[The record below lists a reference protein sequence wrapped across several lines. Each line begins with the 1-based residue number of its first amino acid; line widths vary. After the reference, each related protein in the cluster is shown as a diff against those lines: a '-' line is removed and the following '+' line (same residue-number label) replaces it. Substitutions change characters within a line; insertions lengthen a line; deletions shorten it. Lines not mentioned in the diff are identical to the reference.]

1 MKEICKRYL
10 TTAPLYGIIPM
21 MRDLRNKEMYIALD
35 DYKEMYAESCMKRG
49 ESLSV
54 NGLKEFIAAR
64 QARLALMRGSLSKI
78 GLTFGQYPAMT
89 ESSGEFSLPLTLF
102 GGRFGKD
109 VDTPHD
115 EFLEDDGISNNIE
128 GGLSLNVSY
137 EMTETN
143 QCKLRA
149 NIS

>member
-1 MKEICKRYL
+1 MKKFSKFMAEAGQPEIPNEPTYGRNPSNGYL
-10 TTAPLYGIIPM
+10 NPEVLVKLNAVVGRIFEEDQFDP
-21 MRDLRNKEMYIALD
+21 
-35 DYKEMYAESCMKRG
+35 
-49 ESLSV
+49 
-54 NGLKEFIAAR
+54 

>member
-1 MKEICKRYL
+1 MKKFSKFMAEAGQPEIPNEPTFGRNPSNGYL
-10 TTAPLYGIIPM
+10 NDEVVRKL
-21 MRDLRNKEMYIALD
+21 N
-35 DYKEMYAESCMKRG
+35 
-49 ESLSV
+49 SV
-54 NGLKEFIAAR
+54 VGRIFEEDQFDPEAKLT
-64 QARLALMRGSLSKI
+64 LMRSSLSKI

-89 ESSGEFSLPLTLF
+89 ESNGSFSLPLTLF

-109 VDTPHD
+109 VNTPHD
-115 EFLEDDGISNNIE
+115 EFLEDDGISNQVE

-149 NIS
+149 NIA

>member
-1 MKEICKRYL
+1 MAEAGQPEIPNEPTYGRNPSNGYL
-10 TTAPLYGIIPM
+10 NPEVIVKLNAVVGRIFEEDQFDP
-21 MRDLRNKEMYIALD
+21 
-35 DYKEMYAESCMKRG
+35 
-49 ESLSV
+49 
-54 NGLKEFIAAR
+54 

-89 ESSGEFSLPLTLF
+89 ESRGEFSLPLTLF

>member
-1 MKEICKRYL
+1 MKKFSKFMAEAGQPEIPNEPTYGRNPSNGYL
-10 TTAPLYGIIPM
+10 NPEVIVKLNAVVGRIFEEDQFDP
-21 MRDLRNKEMYIALD
+21 
-35 DYKEMYAESCMKRG
+35 
-49 ESLSV
+49 
-54 NGLKEFIAAR
+54 

-128 GGLSLNVSY
+128 GGLSLDVSY

>member
-1 MKEICKRYL
+1 MAEAGQPEIPNEPTYGRNPSNGYL
-10 TTAPLYGIIPM
+10 NPEVLVKLNAVVGRIFEEDQFDP
-21 MRDLRNKEMYIALD
+21 
-35 DYKEMYAESCMKRG
+35 
-49 ESLSV
+49 
-54 NGLKEFIAAR
+54 